1 MEQTIPIISRR
12 LYIAGA
18 TPLDIPIAPHIDVA
32 GALSGVLIV
41 KVHTAPSGGTWTVHA
56 RNSCIS
62 PENPNLD
69 FIDTSRE
76 VVSVAVSGSTRN
88 LWYGTLSAPI
98 GEELDIYLSMPA
110 MIAYIAISVDLV
122 IRDA

>member
-110 MIAYIAISVDLV
+110 MSAYIAISVDL
-122 IRDA
+122 